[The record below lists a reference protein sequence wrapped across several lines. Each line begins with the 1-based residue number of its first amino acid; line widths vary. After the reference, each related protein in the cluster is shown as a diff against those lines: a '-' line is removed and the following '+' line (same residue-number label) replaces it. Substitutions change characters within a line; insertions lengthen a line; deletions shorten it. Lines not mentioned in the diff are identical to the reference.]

1 MKTQALME
9 YSNNFET
16 LKILIFNCL
25 VLMFNKEVSYQETLW
40 NSSSTPPPFALQ
52 IYFMLL
58 GRFNR
63 QNKLRLGTT

>member
-25 VLMFNKEVSYQETLW
+25 VLMFNKEVSYEETLR
-40 NSSSTPPPFALQ
+40 NSPSTPPPFALQ